1 MNRLASLYKL
11 GMALRAYR
19 MIKQAGANDDAL
31 ARAQFLEGVLGKP
44 FNSVSGRGSPMSAI
58 AKLLMELYGDPTMDV
73 SSSPWMAR
81 NTSAYDN
88 IVRGLD
94 SMVRDKGGKTGEEI
108 LQSSTLSGLASGK
121 GNFFYQ
127 AGQKFSPDSIKA
139 DPDRALDDMK
149 GRTLAYAKRRAIDVI
164 RKEKSRDKGEEG
176 FGAPGLVE
184 NTSEPTLTTLKEV
197 EELALIDPNSA
208 FAREYR
214 EWVNGIADKVLTPVM
229 SERVKGFSDLILEGT
244 KISDTEY
251 ADQIGILRPSFAR
264 ARDAWADAVRKTFNQ
279 AASSGRFP
287 KFIEDAQN
295 AIALANEHRRKAAR
309 KIMARNL
316 TAAERD
322 LRSKV
327 IRLAHQNP
335 SLRPH
340 LLPLLKQADAEPSAE
355 QMASEI
361 MAGRPWGG
369 KGYKPKA
376 KDYDD
381 PAPGPGSPPCQPDGE
396 GGCYEHTDMYKGY
409 GSTNSGTNGS
419 AARREY
425 NKKYREMMGL

>member
-19 MIKQAGANDDAL
+19 RIKQAGANDDAL

-58 AKLLMELYGDPTMDV
+58 SKLLMELYGDPTMDV

-94 SMVRDKGGKTGEEI
+94 SMVRGKGGKTGEEI
-108 LQSSTLSGLASGK
+108 LQEDLLRGLSGK
-121 GNFFYQ
+121 GNVFYR
-127 AGQKFSPDSIKA
+127 AGQQFSPDSIKA
-139 DPDRALDDMK
+139 DPDSALADMK
-149 GRTLAYAKRRAIDVI
+149 GRASAYAKKMAIDVI
-164 RKEKSRDKGEEG
+164 RSEKSRDKREEG
-176 FGAPGLVE
+176 FGAPGHE
-184 NTSEPTLTTLKEV
+184 EDTSELVLTLDQV
-197 EELALIDPNSA
+197 EALAVEDPNGA
-208 FAREYR
+208 FGRGFH
-214 EWVNGIADKVLTPVM
+214 EWVNSIADKVLTPEM
-229 SERVKGFSDLILEGT
+229 SGRVKGYIDLKMKGSN
-244 KISDTEY
+244 ISDSAY
-251 ADQIGILRPSFAR
+251 AEQIGVIRESFAR
-264 ARDAWADAVRKTFNQ
+264 AKKVWSEAVEKSFNQ

-295 AIALANEHRRKAAR
+295 AVALANEFRRKAAR

-340 LLPLLKQADAEPSAE
+340 LLPLLKQADEQTLAE

-369 KGYKPKA
+369 KNYKPRA
-376 KDYDD
+376 MDYDD

-409 GSTNSGTNGS
+409 GKTNSGANGS

-425 NKKYREMMGL
+425 NRKYREMMGL